1 MTSIP
6 IENITPN
13 GNNRKNAGEL
23 TLIPSI
29 KTDGILEPI
38 IVYKDKG
45 DKVFKIAA
53 GHRRYASAKAY
64 GIDKMPCI
72 VLPKEKAIRAA
83 CIENI
88 DRENLSPADL
98 AESILSMYMD
108 CGYCVDDIAA
118 VTRLSKNQ
126 VVRILRIK
134 DCIPQ
139 VQEALKEG
147 KVSLE
152 IALEYAPYSED
163 IQKAVYK
170 DYQNS
175 TWCKAK
181 DIRNALNRRV
191 GTPLKDYSDEFIN
204 ATLGCNTSCLS
215 CEHNLACDGVLF
227 ADGVSKEESVC
238 TCTEKRIR
246 KYVELA
252 KSLGLRYQNVEG
264 LKELGY
270 EAGFEYSHGSEKPT
284 NYIDYEKGLSR
295 YGEICYFGGQYVC
308 PSYQK
313 REMSEKEKE
322 LRESLRKEEDWL
334 KGLMEEAET
343 HIGNNLYKSFAEALV
358 KALEPYD
365 DDIKKGFESIID
377 DSLFDDEASSMD
389 LESKI
394 VKAMFNQK
402 PGRLSATVIICEIK
416 ANKDI
421 KKLFKKY
428 TDYMKTP
435 PLNDDAYKLCL
446 VAENIRDFQKEID
459 KEASKED
466 KS

>member
-1 MTSIP
+1 MKIIP

-38 IVYKDKG
+38 IVYKEKG
-45 DKVFKIAA
+45 DEKFRIAA

-64 GIDKMPCI
+64 GIEDIPCI

-83 CIENI
+83 CVENI

-98 AESILSMYMD
+98 AESILAMYTD
-108 CGYCVDDIAA
+108 CGYCIDDIAA

-126 VVRILRIK
+126 VVRILRLK
-134 DCIPQ
+134 DCIPE

-147 KVSLE
+147 KFSLE

-204 ATLGCNTSCLS
+204 TTLGCNTSCLA
-215 CEHNLACDGVLF
+215 CEYNLACDGVLF
-227 ADGVSKEESVC
+227 VDGVSKEESVC
-238 TCTEKRIR
+238 TCTENRIR

-264 LKELGY
+264 LKDLGY
-270 EAGFEYSHGSEKPT
+270 EAGFEFNHGTEKPT
-284 NYIDYEKGLSR
+284 NYIDYEKGLNK
-295 YGEICYFGGQYVC
+295 YGEICYFGGQYVY

-313 REMSEKEKE
+313 REMSEKEKD

-334 KGLMEEAET
+334 KGLMEDAET

-358 KALEPYD
+358 RALEPYD
-365 DDIKKGFESIID
+365 DDTKKGFESIID
-377 DSLFDDEASSMD
+377 DSLFGYDASSMN
-389 LESKI
+389 LETKI
-394 VKAMFNQK
+394 IKAMFGEN
-402 PGRLSATVIICEIK
+402 PGWLSATAVIADIK
-416 ANKDI
+416 AGKDC

-435 PLNDDAYKLCL
+435 PLNDNAYKLVL
-446 VAENIRDFQKEID
+446 VAENVRNYQKEID
-459 KEASKED
+459 EESK
-466 KS
+466 K

>member
-1 MTSIP
+1 MKIIP
-6 IENITPN
+6 IENIMPN

-38 IVYKDKG
+38 IVYKEKG
-45 DKVFKIAA
+45 DEKFRIAA

-64 GIDKMPCI
+64 GIEDIPCI

-83 CIENI
+83 CVENI

-98 AESILSMYMD
+98 AESILAMYTD
-108 CGYCVDDIAA
+108 CGYCIDDIAA

-126 VVRILRIK
+126 VVRILRLK
-134 DCIPQ
+134 DCIPE

-147 KVSLE
+147 KFSLE

-204 ATLGCNTSCLS
+204 TTLGCNTSCLA
-215 CEHNLACDGVLF
+215 CEYNLACDGVLF
-227 ADGVSKEESVC
+227 VDGVSKEESVC
-238 TCTEKRIR
+238 ICTENRIR

-264 LKELGY
+264 LKDLGY
-270 EAGFEYSHGSEKPT
+270 EAGFEFNHGTEKPT
-284 NYIDYEKGLSR
+284 NYIDYEKGLNK
-295 YGEICYFGGQYVC
+295 YGEICYFGGQYVY

-313 REMSEKEKE
+313 REMSEKEKD

-334 KGLMEEAET
+334 KGLMEDAET

-358 KALEPYD
+358 RALEPYD
-365 DDIKKGFESIID
+365 DDTKKGFESIID
-377 DSLFDDEASSMD
+377 DSLFGYDASSMN
-389 LESKI
+389 LETKI
-394 VKAMFNQK
+394 IKAMFGEN
-402 PGRLSATVIICEIK
+402 PGWLSATAVIADIK
-416 ANKDI
+416 AGKDC

-435 PLNDDAYKLCL
+435 PLNDNAYKLVL
-446 VAENIRDFQKEID
+446 VAENVRNYQKEID
-459 KEASKED
+459 EESK
-466 KS
+466 K

>member
-1 MTSIP
+1 MKIIP
-6 IENITPN
+6 IENIMPN

-38 IVYKDKG
+38 IVYKEKG
-45 DKVFKIAA
+45 DEKFRIAA

-64 GIDKMPCI
+64 GIEDIPCI

-83 CIENI
+83 CVENI

-98 AESILSMYMD
+98 AESILTMYTD
-108 CGYCVDDIAA
+108 CGYCIDDIAA

-134 DCIPQ
+134 DCIPEI
-139 VQEALKEG
+139 QEALKEG
-147 KVSLE
+147 KLTLE
-152 IALEYAPYSED
+152 VALEYAPYNKD

-170 DYQNS
+170 DYQNF
-175 TWCKAK
+175 TWYKAK
-181 DIRNALNRRV
+181 DVRGALNRRV

-204 ATLGCNTSCLS
+204 TTLGCNTSCLS

-227 ADGVSKEESVC
+227 ADGVNKEESVC
-238 TCTEKRIR
+238 TCTENRIR

-270 EAGFEYSHGSEKPT
+270 EAGFEFNHGTKKPT
-284 NYIDYEKGLSR
+284 NYIDYEKGLNI
-295 YGEICYFGGQYVC
+295 YGEICYFGGQYVY

-313 REMSEKEKE
+313 REMSEKEKD

-334 KGLMEEAET
+334 KFLMEDAET
-343 HIGNNLYKSFAEALV
+343 HIGKNLYKPLAETLV
-358 KALEPYD
+358 KALEPFD
-365 DDIKKGFESIID
+365 DDIKKSFESIID
-377 DSLFDDEASSMD
+377 ESLFGYDASSMD
-389 LESKI
+389 LETKI
-394 VKAMFNQK
+394 IKAMFNDK
-402 PGRLSATVIICEIK
+402 PGRLSATAVIADIK
-416 ANKDI
+416 AGKDC

-428 TDYMKTP
+428 TDYMNTP
-435 PLNDDAYKLCL
+435 PFNDNAYKLCL
-446 VAENIRDFQKEID
+446 VGDNVRNYQKEID
-459 KEASKED
+459 KESKEA

>member
-45 DKVFKIAA
+45 DKGFKIAA
-53 GHRRYASAKAY
+53 GHRRYASALAY
-64 GIDKMPCI
+64 GIDKIPCI

-98 AESILSMYMD
+98 AESILTMYTD

-126 VVRILRIK
+126 VARILRLK
-134 DCIPQ
+134 NCIPE

-147 KVSLE
+147 KFTLE
-152 IALEYAPYSED
+152 IALEYAPYNED

-170 DYQNS
+170 DYHEL
-175 TWCKAK
+175 TWSKAK
-181 DIRNALNRRV
+181 NIREALNRRV
-191 GTPLKDYSDEFIN
+191 GSPLKDYSDEFIN
-204 ATLGCNTSCLS
+204 TTLGCNTSCLS

-227 ADGVSKEESVC
+227 ADGVNKEESVC
-238 TCTEKRIR
+238 TCTENRIR
-246 KYVELA
+246 KYVEMA
-252 KSLGLRYQNVEG
+252 KSLGLRYQNIEE
-264 LKELGY
+264 LKDFGY
-270 EAGFEYSHGSEKPT
+270 EPGITESNHGKEEPT
-284 NYIDYEKGLSR
+284 NYIDYEKGLNR
-295 YGEICYFGGQYVC
+295 YGEICYFGGSYVY

-313 REMSEKEKE
+313 REMSEKEKD

-334 KGLMEEAET
+334 KVLMEDVET
-343 HIGNNLYKSFAEALV
+343 HIGKNLYKSFAETLV
-358 KALEPYD
+358 KALEPFD
-365 DDIKKGFESIID
+365 DDIKKTFESIID
-377 DSLFDDEASSMD
+377 ESLLGYDASTMD
-389 LESKI
+389 LETKI
-394 VKAMFNQK
+394 IKAMFNDK
-402 PGRLSATVIICEIK
+402 PGRLYATAAIAEIK
-416 ANKDI
+416 RNKDI

-428 TDYMKTP
+428 TDYMIIP
-435 PLNDDAYKLCL
+435 PLNNDAYKLCL
-446 VAENIRDFQKEID
+446 VAENIRNYQKEID
-459 KEASKED
+459 EESK
-466 KS
+466 K

>member
-1 MTSIP
+1 MKIIP
-6 IENITPN
+6 VENIMPN
-13 GNNRKNAGEL
+13 GNNRKNAKEL
-23 TLIPSI
+23 TLIPSV

-38 IVYKDKG
+38 IVYKEKG
-45 DKVFKIAA
+45 DEKFRIAA

-64 GIDKMPCI
+64 GIEDIPCI
-72 VLPKEKAIRAA
+72 VLSKEKAIRAA
-83 CIENI
+83 HIENI

-98 AESILSMYMD
+98 AESILSMNID

-126 VVRILRIK
+126 VARILRIK
-134 DCIPQ
+134 NCIPE

-147 KVSLE
+147 KFSLE
-152 IALEYAPYSED
+152 IALEYAPYNED

-170 DYQNS
+170 DYHKS
-175 TWCKAK
+175 TWSKAK
-181 DIRNALNRRV
+181 DIREALNRRV
-191 GTPLKDYSDEFIN
+191 GTPLKEYSDEFIN
-204 ATLGCNTSCLS
+204 TTLGCNTSCLA
-215 CEHNLACDGVLF
+215 CEYNLACDGVLF
-227 ADGVSKEESVC
+227 VDGVSKEESVC
-238 TCTEKRIR
+238 TCTENRIR

-264 LKELGY
+264 LKDLGY
-270 EAGFEYSHGSEKPT
+270 EAGFEFNHGTEKPT
-284 NYIDYEKGLSR
+284 NYIDYEKGLNK
-295 YGEICYFGGQYVC
+295 YGEICYFGGQYVY

-313 REMSEKEKE
+313 REMSEKEKD

-334 KGLMEEAET
+334 KGLMEDAET

-358 KALEPYD
+358 RALEPYD
-365 DDIKKGFESIID
+365 DDTKKGFESIID
-377 DSLFDDEASSMD
+377 DSLFGYDASSMN
-389 LESKI
+389 LETKI
-394 VKAMFNQK
+394 IKAMFGEN
-402 PGRLSATVIICEIK
+402 PGWLSATAVIADIK
-416 ANKDI
+416 AGKDC

-435 PLNDDAYKLCL
+435 PLNDNAYKLVL

-459 KEASKED
+459 EESKEA

>member
-1 MTSIP
+1 MKIIP

-38 IVYKDKG
+38 IVYKEKG
-45 DKVFKIAA
+45 DEKFRIAA

-64 GIDKMPCI
+64 GIEDIPCI

-83 CIENI
+83 CVENI

-98 AESILSMYMD
+98 AESILAMYTD
-108 CGYCVDDIAA
+108 CGYCIDDIAA

-126 VVRILRIK
+126 VVRILRLK
-134 DCIPQ
+134 DCIPE

-147 KVSLE
+147 KFSLE

-204 ATLGCNTSCLS
+204 TTLGCNTSCLA
-215 CEHNLACDGVLF
+215 CEYNLACDGVLF
-227 ADGVSKEESVC
+227 VDGVSKEESVC
-238 TCTEKRIR
+238 TCTENRIR

-264 LKELGY
+264 LKDLGY
-270 EAGFEYSHGSEKPT
+270 EAGFEFNHGTEKPT
-284 NYIDYEKGLSR
+284 NYIDYEKGLNK
-295 YGEICYFGGQYVC
+295 YGEICYFGGQYVY

-313 REMSEKEKE
+313 REMSEKEKD

-334 KGLMEEAET
+334 KGLMEDAET

-358 KALEPYD
+358 RALEPYD
-365 DDIKKGFESIID
+365 DDTKKGFESIID
-377 DSLFDDEASSMD
+377 DSLFDYESTMD

-394 VKAMFNQK
+394 VKAMFGYK
-402 PGRLSATVIICEIK
+402 PGRLSATAVIADIK
-416 ANKDI
+416 AGKDC

-428 TDYMKTP
+428 TDYMKIP
-435 PLNDDAYKLCL
+435 PLNDNAYKLVL
-446 VAENIRDFQKEID
+446 VAENVRNYQKEID

>member
-45 DKVFKIAA
+45 DKLFKIAA

-64 GIDKMPCI
+64 GIDKIPCI

-134 DCIPQ
+134 DCIPE

-147 KVSLE
+147 KFSLE

-163 IQKAVYK
+163 IQEAVYK

-204 ATLGCNTSCLS
+204 ATLGCNTSCLA
-215 CEHNLACDGVLF
+215 CEYNLACDGVLF
-227 ADGVSKEESVC
+227 VDGVSKEESVC
-238 TCTEKRIR
+238 TCTENRIR

-264 LKELGY
+264 LKDLGY
-270 EAGFEYSHGSEKPT
+270 EAGFEFNHGTEKPT
-284 NYIDYEKGLSR
+284 NYIDYEKGLNK
-295 YGEICYFGGQYVC
+295 YGEICYFGGQYVY

-313 REMSEKEKE
+313 REMSEKEKD

-334 KGLMEEAET
+334 KGLMEDAET

-358 KALEPYD
+358 RALEPYD
-365 DDIKKGFESIID
+365 DDTKKGFESIID
-377 DSLFDDEASSMD
+377 DSLFGYDASSMN
-389 LESKI
+389 LETKI
-394 VKAMFNQK
+394 IKAMFGEN
-402 PGRLSATVIICEIK
+402 PGWFYATAVIADIK
-416 ANKDI
+416 AGKDI
-421 KKLFKKY
+421 KKIFKKY
-428 TDYMKTP
+428 TDHMKTP
-435 PLNDDAYKLCL
+435 ELKADVDKLYL
-446 VAENIRDFQKEID
+446 TAQKIKDIYKEIEKEQS
-459 KEASKED
+459 KEA

>member
-6 IENITPN
+6 IENIMPN

-64 GIDKMPCI
+64 GIDKIPCI

-134 DCIPQ
+134 DCIPE

-147 KVSLE
+147 KFSLE

-204 ATLGCNTSCLS
+204 TTLGCNTSCLA
-215 CEHNLACDGVLF
+215 CEYNLACDGVLF
-227 ADGVSKEESVC
+227 VDGVSKEESVC
-238 TCTEKRIR
+238 TCTENRIR

-264 LKELGY
+264 LKDLGY
-270 EAGFEYSHGSEKPT
+270 EAGFEFNHGTEKPT
-284 NYIDYEKGLSR
+284 NYIDYEKGLNK
-295 YGEICYFGGQYVC
+295 YGEICYFGGQYVY

-313 REMSEKEKE
+313 REMSEKEKD

-334 KGLMEEAET
+334 KGLMEDAET

-358 KALEPYD
+358 RALEPYD
-365 DDIKKGFESIID
+365 DDTKKGFESIID
-377 DSLFDDEASSMD
+377 DSLFGYDASSMN
-389 LESKI
+389 LETKI
-394 VKAMFNQK
+394 IKAMFGEN
-402 PGRLSATVIICEIK
+402 PGWLSATAVIADIK
-416 ANKDI
+416 AGKDC

-435 PLNDDAYKLCL
+435 PLNDNAYKLVL

-459 KEASKED
+459 EESKEA

>member
-1 MTSIP
+1 MKIIP
-6 IENITPN
+6 IGNIMPN
-13 GNNRKNAGEL
+13 GNNRKNAGDL

-38 IVYKDKG
+38 IVYKEKG
-45 DKVFKIAA
+45 DEKFRIAA

-64 GIDKMPCI
+64 GIEDIPCI

-83 CIENI
+83 CVENI

-98 AESILSMYMD
+98 AESILTMYTD
-108 CGYCVDDIAA
+108 CGYCIDDIAA

-126 VVRILRIK
+126 VVRILRLK
-134 DCIPQ
+134 DCIPE
-139 VQEALKEG
+139 VQKALKEG
-147 KVSLE
+147 KFSLE

-204 ATLGCNTSCLS
+204 ATLGCNTSCLA
-215 CEHNLACDGVLF
+215 CEYNLACDGVLF
-227 ADGVSKEESVC
+227 VDGVSKEESVC
-238 TCTEKRIR
+238 TCTENRIR

-252 KSLGLRYQNVEG
+252 KSLGLKYQDVEG
-264 LKELGY
+264 LKDLGY
-270 EAGFEYSHGSEKPT
+270 EPGITESNHGKEKPT
-284 NYIDYEKGLSR
+284 NYIDCEKGLNR
-295 YGEICYFGGQYVC
+295 FGEICYFGGNYVY

-313 REMSEKEKE
+313 REMSEKEKD
-322 LRESLRKEEDWL
+322 LRDSLKKEESWL
-334 KGLMEEAET
+334 RYLIKEAET
-343 HIGNNLYKSFAEALV
+343 HIGNNLYKSMAEALV

-365 DDIKKGFESIID
+365 DATKKGFESIID
-377 DSLFDDEASSMD
+377 DSLFDDESSMD
-389 LESKI
+389 LETKI
-394 VKAMFNQK
+394 IKAMFNEK
-402 PGRLSATVIICEIK
+402 PGRLSATAVIADIK
-416 ANKDI
+416 TGKDC

-428 TDYMKTP
+428 TDYMKIP

-446 VAENIRDFQKEID
+446 VGDNVRNYQKEID
-459 KEASKED
+459 KEVSKED

>member
-64 GIDKMPCI
+64 GIDKIPCI

-98 AESILSMYMD
+98 AESILTMYTD

-181 DIRNALNRRV
+181 DIRNALNRRL

-204 ATLGCNTSCLS
+204 TTLGCNTSCLS

-238 TCTEKRIR
+238 TCTENRIR

-270 EAGFEYSHGSEKPT
+270 EAGFEFSHGTEKPT
-284 NYIDYEKGLSR
+284 NYIDYEKGLNR
-295 YGEICYFGGQYVC
+295 YGEVCYFGGQYVYL
-308 PSYQK
+308 SYQK
-313 REMSEKEKE
+313 REMSEKEKD

-334 KGLMEEAET
+334 KGLMEDAGT
-343 HIGNNLYKSFAEALV
+343 HIGNNLYKSFAETLV
-358 KALEPYD
+358 KALEPFD
-365 DDIKKGFESIID
+365 DDTKKSFECIID
-377 DSLFDDEASSMD
+377 DSLFDDESTMD
-389 LESKI
+389 LKTKI
-394 VKAMFNQK
+394 IKAMFKNK
-402 PGRLSATVIICEIK
+402 PGRLSATAVI
-416 ANKDI
+416 ADI
-421 KKLFKKY
+421 KQARTARSFSRS
-428 TDYMKTP
+428 
-435 PLNDDAYKLCL
+435 
-446 VAENIRDFQKEID
+446 IRII
-459 KEASKED
+459 
-466 KS
+466 

>member
-1 MTSIP
+1 MKIIP

-13 GNNRKNAGEL
+13 GNNRKNAGDL
-23 TLIPSI
+23 TLIPSV

-38 IVYKDKG
+38 IVYKEKG
-45 DKVFKIAA
+45 DEKFRIAA

-64 GIDKMPCI
+64 GIEDIPCI

-83 CIENI
+83 CVENI

-98 AESILSMYMD
+98 AESILTMYTD
-108 CGYCVDDIAA
+108 CGYCIDDIAA

-126 VVRILRIK
+126 VVRILRLK
-134 DCIPQ
+134 DCIPE
-139 VQEALKEG
+139 VQKALKEG
-147 KVSLE
+147 KFSLE

-204 ATLGCNTSCLS
+204 ATLGCNTSCLA
-215 CEHNLACDGVLF
+215 CEYNLACDGVLF
-227 ADGVSKEESVC
+227 VDGVSKEESVC
-238 TCTEKRIR
+238 TCTENRIR

-252 KSLGLRYQNVEG
+252 KSLGLKYQDVEG
-264 LKELGY
+264 LKDLGY
-270 EAGFEYSHGSEKPT
+270 EPGITESNHGKEKPT
-284 NYIDYEKGLSR
+284 NYIDCEKGLNR
-295 YGEICYFGGQYVC
+295 FGEICYFGGNYVY

-313 REMSEKEKE
+313 REMSEKEKD
-322 LRESLRKEEDWL
+322 LRDSLKKEESWL
-334 KGLMEEAET
+334 RYLIKEAET
-343 HIGNNLYKSFAEALV
+343 HIGNNLYKSMAEALV

-365 DDIKKGFESIID
+365 DATKKGFESIID
-377 DSLFDDEASSMD
+377 DSLFDDESSMD
-389 LESKI
+389 LETKI
-394 VKAMFNQK
+394 IKAMFNEK
-402 PGRLSATVIICEIK
+402 PGRLSATAVIADIK
-416 ANKDI
+416 TGKDC

-428 TDYMKTP
+428 TDYMKIP

-446 VAENIRDFQKEID
+446 VGDNVRNYQKKID
-459 KEASKED
+459 EESK
-466 KS
+466 K

>member
-45 DKVFKIAA
+45 DKGFKIAA
-53 GHRRYASAKAY
+53 GHRRYASALAY
-64 GIDKMPCI
+64 GIDKIPCI

-98 AESILSMYMD
+98 AESILSMNVD

-126 VVRILRIK
+126 VARILRIK
-134 DCIPQ
+134 NCIPE

-147 KVSLE
+147 KFSLE
-152 IALEYAPYSED
+152 IALEYAPYSKD

-170 DYQNS
+170 DYHKS
-175 TWCKAK
+175 TWSKAK
-181 DIRNALNRRV
+181 DIREALNRRV
-191 GTPLKDYSDEFIN
+191 GTPLKEYSDEFIN
-204 ATLGCNTSCLS
+204 STLGCNTSCLT
-215 CEHNLACDGVLF
+215 CENNLACDGLLF

-238 TCTEKRIR
+238 TCTENRIR

-252 KSLGLRYQNVEG
+252 KSLGLKYQDIEE
-264 LKELGY
+264 LKGLGY
-270 EAGFEYSHGSEKPT
+270 EAGITEFNRGKEQPT
-284 NYIDYEKGLSR
+284 CYTDCEKGLSKF
-295 YGEICYFGGQYVC
+295 GEICYFGGEYTY
-308 PSYQK
+308 PSQQK
-313 REMSEKEKE
+313 REMSEKEKD
-322 LRESLRKEEDWL
+322 LRESLKKEEDWL
-334 KGLMEEAET
+334 KFLMEDAET
-343 HIGNNLYKSFAEALV
+343 KISKNLYKSFAEALV
-358 KALEPYD
+358 KALEPFD
-365 DDIKKGFESIID
+365 DSIKKTFESIID
-377 DSLFDDEASSMD
+377 ESLLGYDASTMD
-389 LESKI
+389 LETKI
-394 VKAMFNQK
+394 IKAMFNDK
-402 PGRLSATVIICEIK
+402 PGRLYATAAIAEIK
-416 ANKDI
+416 RNKDI
-421 KKLFKKY
+421 NKLFKKY

-435 PLNDDAYKLCL
+435 PFNDDAYKLCL
-446 VAENIRDFQKEID
+446 VAENVRNYQKEID
-459 KEASKED
+459 EESK
-466 KS
+466 K

>member
-1 MTSIP
+1 MKIIP

-38 IVYKDKG
+38 IVYKEKG
-45 DKVFKIAA
+45 DEKFRIAA

-64 GIDKMPCI
+64 GIEDIPCI

-83 CIENI
+83 CVENI

-98 AESILSMYMD
+98 AESILAMYTD
-108 CGYCVDDIAA
+108 CGYCIDDIAA

-126 VVRILRIK
+126 VVRILRLK
-134 DCIPQ
+134 DCIPE

-147 KVSLE
+147 KFSLE

-204 ATLGCNTSCLS
+204 TTLGCNTSCLA
-215 CEHNLACDGVLF
+215 CEYNLACDGVLF
-227 ADGVSKEESVC
+227 VDGVSKEESVC
-238 TCTEKRIR
+238 TCTENRIR

-264 LKELGY
+264 LKDLGY
-270 EAGFEYSHGSEKPT
+270 EAGFEFNHGTEKPT
-284 NYIDYEKGLSR
+284 NYIDYEKGLNK
-295 YGEICYFGGQYVC
+295 YGEICYFGGQYVY

-313 REMSEKEKE
+313 REMSEKEKD

-334 KGLMEEAET
+334 KGLMEDAET

-358 KALEPYD
+358 RALEPYD
-365 DDIKKGFESIID
+365 DDTKKGFESIID
-377 DSLFDDEASSMD
+377 DSLFDYESTMD
-389 LESKI
+389 LETKI
-394 VKAMFNQK
+394 IKAMFGYK
-402 PGRLSATVIICEIK
+402 PGRLSATAVIADIK
-416 ANKDI
+416 AGKDC

-428 TDYMKTP
+428 TDYMKIP
-435 PLNDDAYKLCL
+435 PLNDNAYKLVL
-446 VAENIRDFQKEID
+446 VAENVSNYQKEID

>member
-1 MTSIP
+1 M
-6 IENITPN
+6 
-13 GNNRKNAGEL
+13 
-23 TLIPSI
+23 
-29 KTDGILEPI
+29 
-38 IVYKDKG
+38 
-45 DKVFKIAA
+45 
-53 GHRRYASAKAY
+53 
-64 GIDKMPCI
+64 
-72 VLPKEKAIRAA
+72 
-83 CIENI
+83 
-88 DRENLSPADL
+88 
-98 AESILSMYMD
+98 
-108 CGYCVDDIAA
+108 
-118 VTRLSKNQ
+118 TRLSQKQ
-126 VVRILRIK
+126 LVRILRIK
-134 DCIPQ
+134 DCIPE

-147 KVSLE
+147 KLTLE
-152 IALEYAPYSED
+152 VALEYAPYNKD

-170 DYQNS
+170 DYQVS
-175 TWCKAK
+175 TWYKAK
-181 DIRNALNRRV
+181 DIREALNRRV
-191 GTPLKDYSDEFIN
+191 GTPLKNYSDEFIN
-204 ATLGCNTSCLS
+204 TTLGCNTSCLA
-215 CEHNLACDGVLF
+215 CEYNLACDGVLF

-238 TCTEKRIR
+238 TCTENRIR

-322 LRESLRKEEDWL
+322 LRESLRKKEDWL

-365 DDIKKGFESIID
+365 DDTKKGFESIID
-377 DSLFDDEASSMD
+377 DSLFGYDASSMN
-389 LESKI
+389 LETKI
-394 VKAMFNQK
+394 IKAMFGEN
-402 PGRLSATVIICEIK
+402 PGWLSATAVIADIK
-416 ANKDI
+416 AGKDC

>member
-45 DKVFKIAA
+45 DKLFKIAA

-64 GIDKMPCI
+64 GIDKIPCI

-134 DCIPQ
+134 DCIPE

-147 KVSLE
+147 KFSLE

-163 IQKAVYK
+163 IQKAVYN

-204 ATLGCNTSCLS
+204 ATLGCNTSCLA
-215 CEHNLACDGVLF
+215 CEYNLACDGVLF
-227 ADGVSKEESVC
+227 VDGVSKEESVC
-238 TCTEKRIR
+238 TCTENRIR

-264 LKELGY
+264 LKDLGY
-270 EAGFEYSHGSEKPT
+270 EAGFEFNHGTEKPT
-284 NYIDYEKGLSR
+284 NYIDYEKGLNK
-295 YGEICYFGGQYVC
+295 YGEICYFGGQYVY

-313 REMSEKEKE
+313 REMSEKEKD

-334 KGLMEEAET
+334 KGLMEDAET

-358 KALEPYD
+358 RALEPYD
-365 DDIKKGFESIID
+365 DDTKKGFESIID
-377 DSLFDDEASSMD
+377 DSLFDDESTMD

-394 VKAMFNQK
+394 VKAMFGYK
-402 PGRLSATVIICEIK
+402 PGRLSATAVIADIK
-416 ANKDI
+416 AGKDC

-428 TDYMKTP
+428 TDYMKIP
-435 PLNDDAYKLCL
+435 PLNDNAYKLVL
-446 VAENIRDFQKEID
+446 VAENVRNYQKEID

>member
-1 MTSIP
+1 MKIIP

-38 IVYKDKG
+38 IVYKEKG
-45 DKVFKIAA
+45 DEKFRIAA

-64 GIDKMPCI
+64 GIEDIPCI

-83 CIENI
+83 CVENI

-98 AESILSMYMD
+98 AESILTMYTD
-108 CGYCVDDIAA
+108 CGYCIDDIAA

-126 VVRILRIK
+126 VVRILRLK
-134 DCIPQ
+134 DCIPE

-147 KVSLE
+147 KFSLE

-204 ATLGCNTSCLS
+204 TTLGCNTSCLA
-215 CEHNLACDGVLF
+215 CEYNLACDGVLF
-227 ADGVSKEESVC
+227 VDGVSKEESVC
-238 TCTEKRIR
+238 TCTENRIR

-264 LKELGY
+264 LKDLGY
-270 EAGFEYSHGSEKPT
+270 EAGFEFNHGTEKPT

-313 REMSEKEKE
+313 REMSEKEKD

-334 KGLMEEAET
+334 KGLMEDAET

-358 KALEPYD
+358 RALEPYD
-365 DDIKKGFESIID
+365 DDTKKGFESIID
-377 DSLFDDEASSMD
+377 DSLFDYESTMD
-389 LESKI
+389 LETKI
-394 VKAMFNQK
+394 IKAMFGEN
-402 PGRLSATVIICEIK
+402 PGWLSATAVIADIK
-416 ANKDI
+416 AGKDC

-435 PLNDDAYKLCL
+435 PLNDNAYKLVL
-446 VAENIRDFQKEID
+446 VAENVRNYQKEID

>member
-45 DKVFKIAA
+45 DTGFKIAA
-53 GHRRYASAKAY
+53 GHRRYASALAY
-64 GIDKMPCI
+64 GIDKIPCI

-98 AESILSMYMD
+98 AESILTMYTD

-181 DIRNALNRRV
+181 DIRNALNRRL

-204 ATLGCNTSCLS
+204 TTLGCNTSCLA
-215 CEHNLACDGVLF
+215 CEYNLACDGVLF
-227 ADGVSKEESVC
+227 VDGVSKEESVC
-238 TCTEKRIR
+238 TCTENRIR
-246 KYVELA
+246 KYVEMA
-252 KSLGLRYQNVEG
+252 KSLGLRYQNIEE
-264 LKELGY
+264 LKDLGY
-270 EAGFEYSHGSEKPT
+270 EPGITESNHGKEKPT
-284 NYIDYEKGLSR
+284 NYIDYEEGLNR
-295 YGEICYFGGQYVC
+295 YGEICYFGGNYVY

-313 REMSEKEKE
+313 REMSEKEKD

-334 KGLMEEAET
+334 KVLMEDVET

-358 KALEPYD
+358 KALEPFD
-365 DDIKKGFESIID
+365 DSIKKTFESIID
-377 DSLFDDEASSMD
+377 ESLLGYDASTMD
-389 LESKI
+389 LETKI
-394 VKAMFNQK
+394 IKAMFNDK
-402 PGRLSATVIICEIK
+402 PGRLYATAAIAEIK
-416 ANKDI
+416 RNKDI

-428 TDYMKTP
+428 TDYMIIP
-435 PLNDDAYKLCL
+435 PLNNDAYKLVL
-446 VAENIRDFQKEID
+446 VAENIRNYQKEID
-459 KEASKED
+459 EESKED

>member
-53 GHRRYASAKAY
+53 GHRRYASAKAF
-64 GIDKMPCI
+64 GIDKIPCI

-108 CGYCVDDIAA
+108 CGYCIDDIAA

-134 DCIPQ
+134 DCIPE

-204 ATLGCNTSCLS
+204 ATLGCNTSCLA
-215 CEHNLACDGVLF
+215 CEYNLACDGVLF
-227 ADGVSKEESVC
+227 ADGVNKEESVC

-264 LKELGY
+264 LKDLGY

-295 YGEICYFGGQYVC
+295 YGEICYFGGQYVY

-313 REMSEKEKE
+313 REMSEKEKD

-334 KGLMEEAET
+334 KGLIEDAET

-358 KALEPYD
+358 KALEPFD
-365 DDIKKGFESIID
+365 VDIKKGFELIID
-377 DSLFDDEASSMD
+377 ENLFGYDASNMD
-389 LESKI
+389 LETKI
-394 VKAMFNQK
+394 IKAMFNDK
-402 PGRLSATVIICEIK
+402 PGRLSATAVIADIK
-416 ANKDI
+416 AGKDC

-435 PLNDDAYKLCL
+435 PLNDNAYKLVL
-446 VAENIRDFQKEID
+446 VAENVRNYQKEID

>member
-29 KTDGILEPI
+29 KTDGILEPL

-45 DKVFKIAA
+45 DKLFKIAA

-64 GIDKMPCI
+64 GIEKLRCS

-134 DCIPQ
+134 DCIPE

-147 KVSLE
+147 KFSLE

-204 ATLGCNTSCLS
+204 ATLGCNTSCLA
-215 CEHNLACDGVLF
+215 CEYNLACDGVLF
-227 ADGVSKEESVC
+227 VDGVSKEESVC
-238 TCTEKRIR
+238 TCTENRIR

-264 LKELGY
+264 LKDLGY
-270 EAGFEYSHGSEKPT
+270 EAGFEFNHGTEKPT
-284 NYIDYEKGLSR
+284 NYIDYEKGLNK
-295 YGEICYFGGQYVC
+295 YGEICYFGGQYVY

-313 REMSEKEKE
+313 REMSEKEKD

-334 KGLMEEAET
+334 KGLMEDAET

-358 KALEPYD
+358 RALEPYD
-365 DDIKKGFESIID
+365 DDTKKGFESIID
-377 DSLFDDEASSMD
+377 DSLFGYDASSMN
-389 LESKI
+389 LETKI
-394 VKAMFNQK
+394 IKAMFGEN
-402 PGRLSATVIICEIK
+402 PGWLSATAVIADIK
-416 ANKDI
+416 AGKDC

-435 PLNDDAYKLCL
+435 PLNDNAYKLVL
-446 VAENIRDFQKEID
+446 VAENVRNYQKEID
-459 KEASKED
+459 EESK
-466 KS
+466 K

>member
-1 MTSIP
+1 MKIIP

-38 IVYKDKG
+38 IVYKEKG
-45 DKVFKIAA
+45 DEKFRIAA

-64 GIDKMPCI
+64 GIEDIPCI

-88 DRENLSPADL
+88 DREDLSPADL
-98 AESILSMYMD
+98 AESILSMSMD

-126 VVRILRIK
+126 VVRILRLK
-134 DCIPQ
+134 DCIPE

-147 KVSLE
+147 KFSLE

-170 DYQNS
+170 DYHKS
-175 TWCKAK
+175 TWSKAK
-181 DIRNALNRRV
+181 DIREALNRRV
-191 GTPLKDYSDEFIN
+191 GSPLKDYSDEFIN
-204 ATLGCNTSCLS
+204 STLGCNTSCLS

-238 TCTEKRIR
+238 TCTENRIR

-252 KSLGLRYQNVEG
+252 KSLGLRYQDVEG
-264 LKELGY
+264 LKDLGY
-270 EAGFEYSHGSEKPT
+270 EPGITGFNHGKEKPI
-284 NYIDYEKGLSR
+284 NYIDYEEGLNR
-295 YGEICYFGGQYVC
+295 YGEICYFGGNYVY

-313 REMSEKEKE
+313 REMSEKEKD

-334 KGLMEEAET
+334 KVLMEDVET
-343 HIGNNLYKSFAEALV
+343 HIGKNLYKSFAETLV
-358 KALEPYD
+358 KALEPFD
-365 DDIKKGFESIID
+365 DSIKKSFESIID
-377 DSLFDDEASSMD
+377 ESLFGYDASTMD
-389 LESKI
+389 LETKI
-394 VKAMFNQK
+394 IKAMFNDK
-402 PGRLSATVIICEIK
+402 PGRLSATAVIADIK
-416 ANKDI
+416 TGKDC

-428 TDYMKTP
+428 TDYMIIP
-435 PLNDDAYKLCL
+435 PLNNDAYKLVL
-446 VAENIRDFQKEID
+446 VAENIRNYQKEID
-459 KEASKED
+459 EESK
-466 KS
+466 K